1 MITREHKHKHQ
12 NGSSLISHQLDLNSA
27 TVTIH
32 RMQSKHASVAKCK
45 CSVFV

>member
-12 NGSSLISHQLDLNSA
+12 NGSSLISHQDPNSA

-32 RMQSKHASVAKCK
+32 RMQSKHASVANCK